1 MNTVLK
7 GHNSK
12 MNRLVN
18 VSQARRSKELNFFT
32 DASNKYR
39 SYMSSSSSE
48 NPYEDGTLANII
60 KDYFIDLAQKP
71 VEGVIARQTK
81 LKLEVKNLGQS
92 EIKEDKK
99 FIKEYFSRLDRCIT
113 LGGYLAQAT
122 DRTNPQNLPLFISEY
137 RSININ
143 GTTERNKDKNMFSM
157 AAWSNLFDYFKDVK
171 VEKNFYFR
179 ETESE
184 EITVFTQSMEFL
196 VKGETFRN
204 YLHNVPYVIEDF
216 LKKRNIKYDE
226 YGNMFYVIYN
236 EIDSSQLDNGELL
249 SLFISNVPE
258 AMDLQTTFED
268 AGITTNATLQPQF
281 FLGGSI
287 PSEDPNDISEDT
299 SIKIPIYSVVN
310 NKVKKYEVKPIV
322 TEFIDN
328 NPAYNVEV
336 RSHVAGLFAL
346 ASGHISV
353 LSGYSNK
360 RLGIDLPL
368 GMNEIVTPELAKL
381 YNELDPEGKAGF
393 VGNRYALNKTGYGN
407 QNVAMVD
414 AQRAYIM
421 SVILQSNLD
430 RKLPQS
436 NIANE
441 PSIIKEII
449 NDKTKQGQDL
459 IKGLNDN
466 EMPIPEFYRNM
477 LGITEWQGGM
487 TVFYQKLPEQTNDL
501 PAELDE
507 QTAALVAQYS

>member
-7 GHNSK
+7 GHNDK

-48 NPYEDGTLANII
+48 NPYEDKTLGNII
-60 KDYFIDLAQKP
+60 KDYFIKLAQDP
-71 VEGVIARQTK
+71 TEGVIARQTK
-81 LKLEVKNLGQS
+81 LKLEIKNISQS
-92 EIKEDKK
+92 EIKQDKK
-99 FIKEYFSRLDRCIT
+99 FIQEYFSRLDKCIT
-113 LGGYLAQAT
+113 LGGYLAQAVDKAT
-122 DRTNPQNLPLFISEY
+122 PQNLPLFISKY

-157 AAWSNLFDYFKDVK
+157 AAWCGLFDYFRDVK

-184 EITVFTQSMEFL
+184 ELVVFTQSMEFL

-204 YLHNVPYVIEDF
+204 YLHNVPYVVEDF
-216 LKKRNIKYDE
+216 LNKRNIKYDQ
-226 YGNMFYVIYN
+226 YGNMFYIVYN
-236 EIDSSQLDNGELL
+236 EIDSAQLDNDELL
-249 SLFISNVPE
+249 SLFISEVPE
-258 AMDLQTTFED
+258 SMDLQTTFD
-268 AGITTNATLQPQF
+268 NAGITTNATLQPQF
-281 FLGGSI
+281 FLGGSVA
-287 PSEDPNDISEDT
+287 SEDPNDPAQDT
-299 SIKIPIYSVVN
+299 SIKIPIYSVAN
-310 NKVKKYEVKPIV
+310 GKVKKYLVKPIV

-328 NPAYNVEV
+328 NPAYNAEV
-336 RSHVAGLFAL
+336 RAHVAGLFAV

-368 GMNEIVTPELAKL
+368 GINEAITPQLAKL
-381 YNELDPEGKAGF
+381 YDELDPEGKASF
-393 VGNRYALNKTGYGN
+393 VGNRYALNKTGYGD
-407 QNVAMVD
+407 QTVSLVD

-421 SVILQSNLD
+421 SIILQSNLD

-441 PSIIKEII
+441 PSIIKETLS
-449 NDKTKQGQDL
+449 DRTRQGQDL
-459 IKGLNDN
+459 IKALNVN

-477 LGITEWQGGM
+477 LGIKEWQSGM
-487 TVFYQKLPEQTNDL
+487 TLFYQKLPEQTNNL
-501 PAELDE
+501 PQELDE
-507 QTAALVAQYS
+507 KTAALVAQYS

>member
-39 SYMSSSSSE
+39 SYVSSSSSE
-48 NPYEDGTLANII
+48 NEYEDKTLGNII
-60 KDYFIDLAQKP
+60 KDYFIELAQEP
-71 VEGVIARQTK
+71 VNGVIAKQTK
-81 LKLEVKNLGQS
+81 LKLEIKNLGQS
-92 EIKEDKK
+92 EIKQDKK
-99 FIKEYFSRLDRCIT
+99 FIKEYFSRLDQCIT

-143 GTTERNKDKNMFSM
+143 GTNERDRDKNMFSM
-157 AAWSNLFDYFKDVK
+157 AAWSSLFDYFRDVSVVKD
-171 VEKNFYFR
+171 FYFR
-179 ETESE
+179 ETEAG
-184 EITVFTQSMEFL
+184 EIVVFTQKMEFA
-196 VKGETFRN
+196 VKGDTFRN
-204 YLHNVPYVIEDF
+204 YLHSVPYVIEDF
-216 LKKRNIKYDE
+216 LQNKNINYDPE
-226 YGNMFYVIYN
+226 GNMHYTIYN
-236 EIDSSQLDNGELL
+236 EIDSNQLDNNELL
-249 SLFISNVPE
+249 SLFITPVPE
-258 AMDLQTTFED
+258 SMDLQSTFET

-287 PSEDPNDISEDT
+287 PSEDPNDMDEDT

-393 VGNRYALNKTGYGN
+393 VGNRYALNKTGYGD
-407 QNVAMVD
+407 QNVSLVD

-421 SVILQSNLD
+421 SIILQSNLD

-436 NIANE
+436 NISNE

-487 TVFYQKLPEQTNDL
+487 TIFYQKLPEQTNEL

>member
-7 GHNSK
+7 GHNDK

-18 VSQARRSKELNFFT
+18 VSQMRRSKELNFFT

-48 NPYEDGTLANII
+48 NPYEDKTLANII
-60 KDYFIDLAQKP
+60 KDYFIDLAQRP

-92 EIKEDKK
+92 EIKQDKK
-99 FIKEYFSRLDRCIT
+99 FIKEYFSRLDKCIT

-157 AAWSNLFDYFKDVK
+157 AAWSNLFDYFRDVK

-184 EITVFTQSMEFL
+184 EIVVFTQAMRFL
-196 VKGETFRN
+196 VKGETFRK
-204 YLHNVPYVIEDF
+204 YLHKVPYVVEDF
-216 LKKRNIKYDE
+216 LLDKNIQYDIN
-226 YGNMFYVIYN
+226 GNMYYVIYN
-236 EIDSSQLDNGELL
+236 EIDSSQLDNDELL

-281 FLGGSI
+281 FLGGSVV
-287 PSEDPNDISEDT
+287 SEDPNDVAEDT
-299 SIKIPIYSVVN
+299 SIKIPIYSVAN
-310 NKVKKYEVKPIV
+310 GKLKQYLVKPIV

-328 NPAYNVEV
+328 NPAYNAEV
-336 RSHVAGLFAL
+336 RAHVAGLFAV
-346 ASGHISV
+346 ASGNISV

-368 GMNEIVTPELAKL
+368 GINEEVSPELSKL
-381 YNELDPEGKAGF
+381 YDELDPEGKAGF
-393 VGNRYALNKTGYGN
+393 VGNRYAFNKTGYGD

-421 SVILQSNLD
+421 SIILQANLD
-430 RKLPQS
+430 RKLPQR

-441 PSIIKEII
+441 PSIVKETLS
-449 NDKTKQGQDL
+449 DEKKQGQDL
-459 IKGLNDN
+459 IKALNDN

-477 LGITEWQGGM
+477 LGIKEWQAGM
-487 TVFYQKLPEQTNDL
+487 TLFYQKLPEEVKDL
-501 PAELDE
+501 PTEQSPELIE
-507 QTAALVAQYS
+507 ALKQYS

>member
-48 NPYEDGTLANII
+48 NPYEDKTLANII

>member
-7 GHNSK
+7 GHNDK

-18 VSQARRSKELNFFT
+18 VSQMRRSKELNFFT

-48 NPYEDGTLANII
+48 NPYEDKTLANII
-60 KDYFIDLAQKP
+60 KDYFIDLAQRP

-99 FIKEYFSRLDRCIT
+99 FIKEYFSRLDKCIT

-157 AAWSNLFDYFKDVK
+157 AAWSNLFDYFRDVK

-184 EITVFTQSMEFL
+184 EIIVFTQSMEFL
-196 VKGETFRN
+196 VKGETFRK
-204 YLHNVPYVIEDF
+204 YLHNTPYVMDDF
-216 LKKRNIKYDE
+216 LKKRNIKYDTN
-226 YGNMFYVIYN
+226 GNMFYIIYN
-236 EIDSSQLDNGELL
+236 EIDSSQLDNDELL

-258 AMDLQTTFED
+258 SMDLQATFD
-268 AGITTNATLQPQF
+268 NAGITTNATLQPQF
-281 FLGGSI
+281 FLGGSVA
-287 PSEDPNDISEDT
+287 SEDPNDPAQDT

-310 NKVKKYEVKPIV
+310 NKIKKYLVKPIV

-328 NPAYNVEV
+328 NPAYNAEV
-336 RSHVAGLFAL
+336 RAHVSGLFAV
-346 ASGHISV
+346 ASGDISV

-368 GMNEIVTPELAKL
+368 GINEEVSPELAKL
-381 YNELDPEGKAGF
+381 YDELDPEGKAGF
-393 VGNRYALNKTGYGN
+393 VGNRYAFNKTGYGD

-421 SVILQSNLD
+421 SIILQANLD
-430 RKLPQS
+430 RKLPQR

-441 PSIIKEII
+441 PSIVKETLS
-449 NDKTKQGQDL
+449 DRTKQGQDL
-459 IKGLNDN
+459 IKALNDN

-477 LGITEWQGGM
+477 LGIKEWQSGM
-487 TVFYQKLPEQTNDL
+487 TLFYQKLPEQTTNL
-501 PAELDE
+501 PEQLDE